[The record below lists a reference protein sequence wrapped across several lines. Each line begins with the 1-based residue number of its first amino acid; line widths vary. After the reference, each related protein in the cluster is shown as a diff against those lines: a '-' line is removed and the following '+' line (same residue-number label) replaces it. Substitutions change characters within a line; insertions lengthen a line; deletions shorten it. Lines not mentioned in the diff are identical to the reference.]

1 MITRP
6 RLFLLV
12 VLLLLYSP
20 SSKGQDR
27 KNDIVRVRTRV
38 VFIDTLVQDKETGA
52 PVADLTRESFQAL
65 ADGKP
70 RTLLYF
76 SRAGEGRRRPL
87 ALVLVVDL
95 WARDANEDL
104 RRAEVLESLA
114 AALKKLAPE
123 DEVAVMA
130 ELGGAGAPLKTL
142 TDFTHDR
149 TKTAEALAAVRSLPM
164 PEPTWYHEELTNIA
178 AKVER
183 AAAERPDSQIIIVTL
198 SPVVWPMRA
207 SDRDKI
213 VARLIRANVFFSPLI
228 RDAGN
233 GSVKMKHV
241 PGKYPLPPRPIFDAI
256 GRLVGADIYAP
267 GHIAEQTGGEATAV
281 HRPEDYGAAVE
292 KLIAG
297 LAARYNLGFTLK
309 EDERDDGHMHKLE
322 VKVKARDSS
331 GKERKLVVK
340 ARRGYY
346 MKIQEPPA
354 AK

>member
-1 MITRP
+1 
-6 RLFLLV
+6 
-12 VLLLLYSP
+12 
-20 SSKGQDR
+20 
-27 KNDIVRVRTRV
+27 
-38 VFIDTLVQDKETGA
+38 
-52 PVADLTRESFQAL
+52 
-65 ADGKP
+65 
-70 RTLLYF
+70 
-76 SRAGEGRRRPL
+76 
-87 ALVLVVDL
+87 
-95 WARDANEDL
+95 
-104 RRAEVLESLA
+104 
-114 AALKKLAPE
+114 
-123 DEVAVMA
+123 
-130 ELGGAGAPLKTL
+130 
-142 TDFTHDR
+142 
-149 TKTAEALAAVRSLPM
+149 
-164 PEPTWYHEELTNIA
+164 
-178 AKVER
+178 
-183 AAAERPDSQIIIVTL
+183 
-198 SPVVWPMRA
+198 MRA

-233 GSVKMKHV
+233 GLVKMKHV

-256 GRLVGADIYAP
+256 GRLVGTDIYAP

-281 HRPEDYGAAVE
+281 HRPEDYGAALE

>member
-1 MITRP
+1 MSDFVKEFQKRNT
-6 RLFLLV
+6 
-12 VLLLLYSP
+12 

-149 TKTAEALAAVRSLPM
+149 TKTAEALAAVRGLPM

-256 GRLVGADIYAP
+256 GGLVGTDIYAP

>member
-1 MITRP
+1 MLTRP

-52 PVADLTRESFQAL
+52 PVADLTRENFQ
-65 ADGKP
+65 
-70 RTLLYF
+70 
-76 SRAGEGRRRPL
+76 
-87 ALVLVVDL
+87 
-95 WARDANEDL
+95 
-104 RRAEVLESLA
+104 
-114 AALKKLAPE
+114 
-123 DEVAVMA
+123 
-130 ELGGAGAPLKTL
+130 
-142 TDFTHDR
+142 
-149 TKTAEALAAVRSLPM
+149 ALAAVRSLPM

-256 GRLVGADIYAP
+256 GGLVGTDIYAP

-297 LAARYNLGFTLK
+297 LAARYNLGFMLK
-309 EDERDDGHMHKLE
+309 EDERDDGHLAKLGG
-322 VKVKARDSS
+322 KVKASHSS

-346 MKIQEPPA
+346 MKIQEPPPG
-354 AK
+354 K

>member
-256 GRLVGADIYAP
+256 GRLVGTDIYAP
-267 GHIAEQTGGEATAV
+267 GHVAEQTGGEAIKV
-281 HRPEDYGAAVE
+281 QQSEDYGAALE
-292 KLIAG
+292 KLIG
-297 LAARYNLGFTLK
+297 RLAARYNLGFTLK
-309 EDERDDGHMHKLE
+309 KSEQDDGRMHKLE
-322 VKVKARDSS
+322 VRTKARDSS
-331 GKERKLVVK
+331 GKERKLVVR

-346 MKIQEPPA
+346 MKTPDAPV